1 MISKVSIEKER
12 KWIKTVKAYV
22 LYLFCFTNTHSA
34 SVTDLLFYR
43 RNSDK
48 AAHIHC
54 FVNRCFINDCDDK
67 KMNN

>member
-34 SVTDLLFYR
+34 SVTDLL
-43 RNSDK
+43 
-48 AAHIHC
+48 
-54 FVNRCFINDCDDK
+54 V
-67 KMNN
+67 